1 MQLIMNHGSEQANI
15 KILSNLIALKQWE
28 WSNVPVLRTVIGRH
42 VYFSIATE
50 LLDKSNEPSGRSLKQ
65 VLNHPNFTDRAIRMK
80 LREMERLGLISSV
93 SSDIDKR
100 VRFVLPTPKFEQLI
114 ETHAKFY
121 RSLLEKEYILLE
133 K

>member
-1 MQLIMNHGSEQANI
+1 MSNGSEQANF
-15 KILSNLIALKQWE
+15 KLLSNLIALKQWE
-28 WSNVPVLRTVIGRH
+28 WSNVPVLRTSIGRH

-50 LLDKSNEPSGRSLKQ
+50 MLEKTNEPSSRSLKQ
-65 VLNHPNFTDRAIRMK
+65 VLNHPDFTDRSIRMK
-80 LREMERLGLISSV
+80 LREMERLGLIFSV

-100 VRFVLPTPKFEQLI
+100 VRFVKPTPKFEQLI

-121 RSLLEKEYILLE
+121 KSLLEKEYILLE

>member
-1 MQLIMNHGSEQANI
+1 MNNRSAHSHLKIMTSLIE
-15 KILSNLIALKQWE
+15 LKQWE
-28 WSNVPVLRTVIGRH
+28 WCNLPLLHTVIGRH

-50 LLDKSNEPSGRSLKQ
+50 LLDKPREPGGVRSLKQ
-65 VLNHPNFTDRAIRMK
+65 VLNHPGYTDRAIRMK
-80 LREMERLGLISSV
+80 LREMERMGLIESV

-100 VRFVLPTPKFEQLI
+100 VRFVLPTTKFEQLV